1 MDDLIEIMK
10 KTLKISAAVA
20 LTMSVASCG
29 TARSVSQEN
38 GTQQVETQP
47 AADTL
52 SNHGTPMP
60 EGFVP
65 THPPVV
71 VPHRWNE

>member
-1 MDDLIEIMK
+1 
-10 KTLKISAAVA
+10 
-20 LTMSVASCG
+20 MSVASCG
-29 TARSVSQEN
+29 TARSVSQEG
-38 GTQQVETQP
+38 GTQQSETQP
-47 AADTL
+47 ATDTI

-71 VPHRWNE
+71 VPHGWNE

>member
-1 MDDLIEIMK
+1 MK
-10 KTLKISAAVA
+10 KALKISAAIA
-20 LTMSVASCG
+20 LTMSAVSCG
-29 TARSVSQEN
+29 TARSVPQDN
-38 GTQQVETQP
+38 GTQQTDIQP

-52 SNHGTPMP
+52 SNYGTPMP

-71 VPHRWNE
+71 VSHRWNN

>member
-1 MDDLIEIMK
+1 MK
-10 KTLKISAAVA
+10 KALKISAAIA

-29 TARSVSQEN
+29 TARSVSQESS
-38 GTQQVETQP
+38 TQQAETQP
-47 AADTL
+47 ATDTL

-71 VPHRWNE
+71 VPHGWNE

>member
-1 MDDLIEIMK
+1 MK
-10 KTLKISAAVA
+10 KALKISAAIA
-20 LTMSVASCG
+20 LTMSAVSCG
-29 TARSVSQEN
+29 TARSVSQESS
-38 GTQQVETQP
+38 TQQAETQP
-47 AADTL
+47 ATDTL

-71 VPHRWNE
+71 VPHGWNE

>member
-1 MDDLIEIMK
+1 MK
-10 KTLKISAAVA
+10 KALKISAAIA
-20 LTMSVASCG
+20 LMVSVASCG
-29 TARSVSQEN
+29 TARSVPQEN
-38 GTQQVETQP
+38 GTQKTETQP
-47 AADTL
+47 ATDTL

-71 VPHRWNE
+71 VPHGWNE

>member
-1 MDDLIEIMK
+1 MK
-10 KTLKISAAVA
+10 KALKISAAIA
-20 LTMSVASCG
+20 LTMSVVSCG
-29 TARSVSQEN
+29 TARSVSQEG
-38 GTQQVETQP
+38 GTQQTETQP

-71 VPHRWNE
+71 IPHGWNE

>member
-1 MDDLIEIMK
+1 MK
-10 KTLKISAAVA
+10 KALKISAAIA

-29 TARSVSQEN
+29 TARSVSQED
-38 GTQQVETQP
+38 GTRQSETQP

-65 THPPVV
+65 THPPVL

>member
-1 MDDLIEIMK
+1 MK
-10 KTLKISAAVA
+10 KALKISAAIA
-20 LTMSVASCG
+20 LMVSAVSCG
-29 TARSVSQEN
+29 TARSVPQEN
-38 GTQQVETQP
+38 GTQQTETQP

-71 VPHRWNE
+71 VPHGWNE

>member
-1 MDDLIEIMK
+1 MK
-10 KTLKISAAVA
+10 IALKISATLA
-20 LTMSVASCG
+20 LTMSAVSCG
-29 TARSVSQEN
+29 TTRRVSQEN
-38 GTQQVETQP
+38 NTQSVESQP

-52 SNHGTPMP
+52 SNHGTPNP

-71 VPHRWNE
+71 IPHGWNE